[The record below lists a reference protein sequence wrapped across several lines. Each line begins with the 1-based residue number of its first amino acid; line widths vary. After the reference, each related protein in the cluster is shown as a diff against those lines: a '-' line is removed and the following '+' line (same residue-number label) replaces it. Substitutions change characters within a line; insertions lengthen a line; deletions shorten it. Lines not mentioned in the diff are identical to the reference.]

1 MDERSHL
8 QLAVHAHDVVRGCAI
23 GAETDNDTSALEILD
38 AADAAGE
45 LEIADRIVRSGDAV
59 TRVDRDVLICE
70 PDTVGSE
77 GWHIE
82 HAEAFQPGCRRH
94 AIFSLDEIEFA
105 LRFRDVDVHAGVT
118 LACVCRHFLDVFART
133 GVRRVRSVPNADAIL
148 FGAVPARIGGV
159 VFCDA
164 APLGIVHADAAAG
177 DDRAHAAIDDG
188 LCNGVAVVV
197 HFHEAGCAAGDH
209 FQHAEAGAP
218 VHIVVRKT
226 RLCRPDIVV
235 EPDIQRLVAAVIAQE
250 RHRHMGVGIDVA
262 WRQQIMLAAGKFH
275 GVRRFLCADATDS
288 GDAPVCD
295 EQIADDWR
303 KCVAFK
309 HCDIAEQGFIH
320 RLLPPLPFLLRRQLF
335 PTGRRRQNRGT
346 ALRQRCVD

>member
-1 MDERSHL
+1 M
-8 QLAVHAHDVVRGCAI
+8 
-23 GAETDNDTSALEILD
+23 
-38 AADAAGE
+38 
-45 LEIADRIVRSGDAV
+45 
-59 TRVDRDVLICE
+59 
-70 PDTVGSE
+70 
-77 GWHIE
+77 
-82 HAEAFQPGCRRH
+82 
-94 AIFSLDEIEFA
+94 
-105 LRFRDVDVHAGVT
+105 DVHAGVT
-118 LACVCRHFLDVFART
+118 LACVRGHFLDVFARA
-133 GVRRVRSVPNADAIL
+133 GVRRVRSIPDADAIL
-148 FGAVPARIGGV
+148 LGAVPARVGGV

-226 RLCRPDIVV
+226 RFCRPDIVV

-275 GVRRFLCADATDS
+275 GVRRFLCTDATDS
-288 GDAPVCD
+288 GDAPVYD

-335 PTGRRRQNRGT
+335 PTGRRHQSRGT
-346 ALRQRCVD
+346 ALRQRYVD